1 MITEQFSA
9 APQTKTRS
17 LLILFVLNFFFFF
30 FFGGKGS
37 INSDSRGKIYSAL
50 KVLKE
55 LHFRD
60 ESTNSTK
67 ERRPRMKGLEEGR
80 EGVFRV
86 FHYLHGQK
94 RFVQDL
100 P

>member
-1 MITEQFSA
+1 MITEHFST

-17 LLILFVLNFFFFF
+17 LLICFVLNCFFIFFNF

-60 ESTNSTK
+60 ESTNSK
-67 ERRPRMKGLEEGR
+67 KGDQE
-80 EGVFRV
+80 
-86 FHYLHGQK
+86 
-94 RFVQDL
+94 
-100 P
+100 

>member
-1 MITEQFSA
+1 MITEQFST

-30 FFGGKGS
+30 FFGGGKGS

-60 ESTNSTK
+60 EITNSK
-67 ERRPRMKGLEEGR
+67 KGDQE
-80 EGVFRV
+80 
-86 FHYLHGQK
+86 
-94 RFVQDL
+94 
-100 P
+100 